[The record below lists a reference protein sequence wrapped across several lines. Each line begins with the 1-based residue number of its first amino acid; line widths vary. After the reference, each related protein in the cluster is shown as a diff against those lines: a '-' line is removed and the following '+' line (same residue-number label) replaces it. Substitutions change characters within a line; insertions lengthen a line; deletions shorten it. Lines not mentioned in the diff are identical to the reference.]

1 MQDYSNLSKVYKT
14 ETANAL
20 RETISTY
27 QNGNYRSTINSLY
40 SAVILDLVSKLQE
53 LAEVYQDGSA
63 KEILEKASKTQ
74 KSSPYDPG
82 WEKSLLDEIKT
93 MTELMS
99 SKLLIAGIETLKNLR
114 NISSH
119 PSMLESRA
127 VLYTPN
133 KYEVAGLIGTMMTEL
148 FQLPPRITGNVI
160 DKLTDDLSGYKKEFL
175 MKPAT
180 LKSFLRDNYFHR
192 LNKTQLEFLGKNLF
206 KFIFVN
212 RDKESKENR
221 EINYR
226 ALDELMKECPDAYVQ
241 ISQSRDLVSRLDLK
255 DEGNDIGLRLIEEFC
270 QEHPGFWTMIPRV
283 FQEQI
288 INHVSSNICRW
299 LLNGYVDSE
308 DSISRLHTA
317 LNLINKPTQGSG
329 KSESE
334 KWFPINVTRDFY
346 QISDSDMKQVWETFE
361 LEGETLNI
369 VKLFAALVSRS
380 DSYDTSEH
388 FVNNLIPYLQYFDY
402 EMFKALFAALNSNSQ
417 AYDARTVQSKVI
429 SIIYPAFAEKFS
441 KDTDEAKS
449 LLENFKVY

>member
-1 MQDYSNLSKVYKT
+1 
-14 ETANAL
+14 
-20 RETISTY
+20 
-27 QNGNYRSTINSLY
+27 
-40 SAVILDLVSKLQE
+40 
-53 LAEVYQDGSA
+53 
-63 KEILEKASKTQ
+63 
-74 KSSPYDPG
+74 
-82 WEKSLLDEIKT
+82 
-93 MTELMS
+93 
-99 SKLLIAGIETLKNLR
+99 
-114 NISSH
+114 
-119 PSMLESRA
+119 
-127 VLYTPN
+127 
-133 KYEVAGLIGTMMTEL
+133 
-148 FQLPPRITGNVI
+148 
-160 DKLTDDLSGYKKEFL
+160 

-429 SIIYPAFAEKFS
+429 SIIYPAFAEKIF
-441 KDTDEAKS
+441 
-449 LLENFKVY
+449 